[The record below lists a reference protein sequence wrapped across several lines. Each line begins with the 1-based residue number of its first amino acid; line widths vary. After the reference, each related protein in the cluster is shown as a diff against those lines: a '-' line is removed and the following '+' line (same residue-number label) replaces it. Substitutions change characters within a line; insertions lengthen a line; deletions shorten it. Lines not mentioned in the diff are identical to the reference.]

1 MACEYGTAPLDV
13 SLLRAP
19 SSFWAL
25 LMDLVLQLCTGKS
38 DTMALLGVV
47 NTAAW
52 EDDTSQGGL
61 ITTPHCLSLQTMT
74 LPDVVTTTTM
84 TLGFRAHLLLNTL
97 GI

>member
-1 MACEYGTAPLDV
+1 
-13 SLLRAP
+13 
-19 SSFWAL
+19 
-25 LMDLVLQLCTGKS
+25 MDLVLQLCTGKL

-61 ITTPHCLSLQTMT
+61 ITTLHCLSLQTMT
-74 LPDVVTTTTM
+74 LLDVVTATT
-84 TLGFRAHLLLNTL
+84 TLGFRVHLLLNTL

>member
-1 MACEYGTAPLDV
+1 MACEYGTVPLDM
-13 SLLRAP
+13 SLLCAP

-25 LMDLVLQLCTGKS
+25 LMDLVSQLCTGKL
-38 DTMALLGVV
+38 DTMVLLGVV

-61 ITTPHCLSLQTMT
+61 ITTPHCLSLRTMT
-74 LPDVVTTTTM
+74 LLDVVTM
-84 TLGFRAHLLLNTL
+84 MSMSSGFQAHLPLNTL